1 MPELSIADLS
11 LKSLRCVSAIADQG
25 SLTRAADTLNRS
37 QSALSKSLSD
47 LEQRLGVPLFDR
59 YPHGVETTAYGSL
72 LVNRIHE
79 AEMQL
84 QMAANSHRI
93 SLRSTPQQQHNPVF
107 TMELSQKRIEAFLAV
122 HELRHVGRAAQRIG
136 LTRAAVYDSLRILED
151 LLELPLFETS
161 SAGLRSTAYADVL
174 ATHMS
179 LAFSLIQHGL
189 DEIASLNGSARGRLV
204 VGTLPYSR
212 AVLVPRTIHRVLQ
225 KHPHLQIGTREGP
238 YDVLERALR
247 NGNID
252 LIIGA
257 TRSHNAD
264 SPLVAENLFEDELA
278 VICSTRHPLAK
289 YATVSVDD
297 ILNYGWVLPLTTTP
311 ARQLF
316 DQFLQRKGYSGPG
329 KVIETSSVSLTRGL
343 LLESDR
349 LALLSTHQVQL
360 DQDAGLLTTLP
371 IQLEG
376 TYRPIG
382 ITRRAHNTPSP
393 AARVFMAELRAL
405 IETPSK
411 PRLKAKPKRKPKPK
425 PKFGAKSRPRSTQEL
440 IF

>member
-1 MPELSIADLS
+1 MAMSELAIADLS
-11 LKSLRCVSAIADQG
+11 LKSLRCVSAIADRG
-25 SLTRAADTLNRS
+25 SLTTAAETLNRS

-47 LEQRLGVPLFDR
+47 LEHRLGVPLFDR

-72 LVNRIHE
+72 LVNRIRE

-84 QMAANSHRI
+84 ELAAHSHRI

-122 HELRHVGRAAQRIG
+122 HELRHVARAAQRIG
-136 LTRAAVYDSLRILED
+136 LTRAAVYDSLRTLED

-174 ATHMS
+174 ATHLS

-204 VGTLPYSR
+204 IGTLPYAR
-212 AVLVPRTIHRVLQ
+212 AALVPRTIHRVLQ
-225 KHPHLQIGTREGP
+225 KHPHLQIATREGP
-238 YDVLERALR
+238 YEVLERALR

-257 TRSHNAD
+257 TRSHDAG

-278 VICSTRHPLAK
+278 VICSAKHPLAEH
-289 YATVSVDD
+289 AAVSIED
-297 ILNYGWVLPLTTTP
+297 ILRYGWVLPLPTTP

-316 DQFLQRKGYSGPG
+316 DQFLQRKGYTGPG
-329 KVIETSSVSLTRGL
+329 KIIETSSLSMTRGL

-360 DQDAGLLTTLP
+360 DQDAGLLATLP
-371 IQLEG
+371 IRLEG
-376 TYRPIG
+376 TFRPIG

-393 AARVFMAELRAL
+393 AARVFLAELRQL
-405 IETPSK
+405 VETPPK
-411 PRLKAKPKRKPKPK
+411 PRPKTGKKH
-425 PKFGAKSRPRSTQEL
+425 
-440 IF
+440 